1 MTAFISLIR
10 RLAPLL
16 ALCVFM
22 QGCLEK
28 NFAPGTV
35 AVVDGRSISFGE
47 LEAARASLF
56 AGQSSLTAPHDDAT
70 LHGQYRYTLW
80 RLIEESLVRRFMEKK
95 GLSLEQ
101 GLLESEEAR
110 IRADYP
116 EGAFEQAL
124 TERGILLQDWRQALQ
139 RTLML
144 EQFMH
149 QVLRPQ
155 ISISTDE
162 AQSYFTAHSKEFLI
176 PEQWHFLRVSGA
188 EQQAVDKAVKRL
200 LSGEDPE
207 LVNKDLPVTIHDVH
221 MAVDLLP
228 EKIRKAL
235 APLLPVSASKSAKDD
250 AQFSALV
257 LLEKIPSAMLDPT
270 EISRRVEKVLAEE
283 KMRAIYSDWIGKQ
296 LTKAK
301 IRIAPPL
308 AGAYVAPGDAAA
320 PGAASEGAPARQN
333 ASISEAAP
341 ESVTPHTD
349 QAAAPDRQ
357 NASASKAA
365 PDKNKAAAPSKP
377 GQ

>member
-1 MTAFISLIR
+1 MIMTAFLNLAR

-16 ALCVFM
+16 ALCILM
-22 QGCLEK
+22 TGCLEK
-28 NFAPGTV
+28 SFAPGTV
-35 AVVDGRSISFGE
+35 AEVDGRSISFNE

-56 AGQSSLTAPHDDAT
+56 SGQSSAAAPYDDAA
-70 LHGQYRYTLW
+70 LHGQYRYVLW

-95 GLSLEQ
+95 GIPLEE

-144 EQFMH
+144 EQFMN

-188 EQQAVDKAVKRL
+188 EQQAVDKAAKRL

-207 LVNKDLPVTIHDVH
+207 LVNKELPVTIHDVH
-221 MAVDLLP
+221 MAADLLP
-228 EKIRKAL
+228 ENIRKAL
-235 APLLPVSASKSAKDD
+235 APLLPVSASKTVKDD

-270 EISRRVEKVLAEE
+270 EISRRVEKVLSEE
-283 KMRAIYSDWIGKQ
+283 KMRAIYSAWIGKQ
-296 LTKAK
+296 MTKAK

-308 AGAYVAPGDAAA
+308 AGDYVAPENTPPAAVQDAD
-320 PGAASEGAPARQN
+320 GN
-333 ASISEAAP
+333 AVQDA
-341 ESVTPHTD
+341 D
-349 QAAAPDRQ
+349 GPDL
-357 NASASKAA
+357 
-365 PDKNKAAAPSKP
+365 NKAAAQDASGTGIQATEGNAAPPPES
-377 GQ
+377 GSRGAE